1 MTCQTLTDAIVELA
15 RGADVATGT
24 AAQAEAHLEHCAAC
38 HARFVREQE
47 LTAGLRALASSTL
60 TAEPSP
66 VVGRRLL
73 QAFAQ
78 HQSTE
83 RQSKTAVAAH
93 ARGYHRASIAAAAV
107 LAVAAVAWWA
117 LPRSEQQQPGG
128 QPIASRSEPAA
139 PPTVA
144 TPRPRTRAVPSEA
157 EVLRPRPRPRPGLA
171 RQARNTRTI
180 TPEGFIALPAALG
193 LPDFESGEIVRLEI
207 PIASLP
213 TYGIEIPE
221 GSRGAQVEADLLV
234 GQDGQPR
241 AIRVLRSLDAPGGG
255 GGF

>member
-1 MTCQTLTDAIVELA
+1 MTCHTLADAIVELA
-15 RGADVATGT
+15 RGADVAAGT

-47 LTAGLRALASSTL
+47 LTGGLRALAASTL

-73 QAFAQ
+73 EAFAE

-93 ARGYHRASIAAAAV
+93 ARGYRWASIAAAAV
-107 LAVAAVAWWA
+107 LAVAAVAWWV
-117 LPRSEQQQPGG
+117 LPRSEPQQPGG
-128 QPIASRSEPAA
+128 QPIVSRSEPAA
-139 PPTVA
+139 PPTVE
-144 TPRPRTRAVPSEA
+144 TPGPGTRAVPSVA
-157 EVLRPRPRPRPGLA
+157 EVLRPRPRPRPA

-221 GSRGAQVEADLLV
+221 GSRGVQVEADLLV